1 MKAAPLLLACSIAF
15 VVALPAQGRAAD
27 GLGPIVRAV
36 CLSAFENE
44 LSQSGKA
51 APPGM
56 ADYAC
61 SCVEQRILAG
71 GGIETARTAC
81 RQATA
86 QRFPI

>member
-1 MKAAPLLLACSIAF
+1 MKPAALALVCLA
-15 VVALPAQGRAAD
+15 VVAGASPGRVRAE

-44 LSQSGKA
+44 LSQSGKV

-56 ADYAC
+56 AAYAC

-71 GGIETARTAC
+71 GGIESARSVC

>member
-1 MKAAPLLLACSIAF
+1 MKAAPLLLACISALA
-15 VVALPAQGRAAD
+15 VALPVQSRAAD

-44 LSQSGKA
+44 LSQAGKA

-56 ADYAC
+56 AAYAC

-71 GGIETARTAC
+71 GAIETARTAC

-86 QRFPI
+86 ERYPI